1 MAKAVKK
8 NIVQDRQ
15 VERVAKVSFSEK
27 PYFWHYVIFAF
38 TFLLFFNSISNEY
51 AMDDELVTINHR
63 LTSKGIAAIPE
74 IFTSPYYEDAAG
86 YSFEYRPVV
95 LASFAIEHS
104 FFGENPHVSHFWN
117 VLLYALSCV
126 LLFRVLKELFS
137 EYSVYLAVGVSL
149 LFAAHTAHTEVV
161 CNIKCRDEILA
172 LFFSLLTLQY
182 SLNVITKSWKWLLLV
197 AAVFTLALMSKI
209 SVMPFVMLI
218 PILMILFTSVRLWQ
232 VMAITFAMSLP
243 SFFFIINVSSV
254 DVKVIMLVACFL
266 VNVTFF
272 ALVNY
277 KGLISHLKAIYYRK
291 PEKTDTDYSINLKT
305 FFQESLPEK
314 SFFHLSAILP
324 VLLLLSVYLFGVY
337 MGGRYIFVA
346 AIVLLAGSYFL
357 VREQYKSWL
366 LVGLLMTANIPIAIE
381 NGGNWVAEWTIL
393 CLAFVFWYGGKF
405 YRVPVILCIIFCLL
419 RSQGWED
426 IGLLSIF
433 LVVMYA
439 VKSRFAKLTI
449 IASVLFMI
457 MINVIKYL
465 EDHKWDIDWT
475 GMGIIYSLVIVY
487 FKKDKRWVLY
497 PLILL
502 IAGLCLFFILDQ
514 SQESMLAH
522 QFVAQTN
529 TDLIP
534 AGSNRILDFPE
545 QCVQNDDPWQV
556 RAGTSLTILWHYLSK
571 VIIPYPLAYYYGY
584 KFIEPTIITEPLPI
598 ITLLLYMLLCFV
610 ALWALFRKE
619 KLLTAGILT
628 YLITIVIFSNYFA
641 PIPGMVGDRF
651 LLVPSLGWILVVL
664 FLLSKIFKINFSD
677 TTLRFAKIP
686 KGAKYVFGAVLLF
699 YSALSFARNYN
710 WHDAYT
716 LYSHDISYVE
726 NSAQAHNLLA
736 LTCLKNANM
745 ATTDA
750 DRLKLYEEG
759 IHHLKR
765 AVTIYPNFFN
775 PTFDLGRAYG
785 DMGQW
790 DSAKYYFDRTIALN
804 DSFTD
809 ALYAV
814 GDMLR
819 QQGKY
824 EEAKPYFA
832 KTIRYMPNEYIY
844 YDKLSFIYFLQKQYD
859 TAIAINRQAMV
870 AVPNDSR
877 PYYAIA
883 RIYFMEGKRDS
894 SIIYLNKV
902 FERDPSNA
910 LGLQLKAE
918 MGLP

>member
-8 NIVQDRQ
+8 NILQDRQ
-15 VERVAKVSFSEK
+15 AERVAKGSFSES

-38 TFLLFFNSISNEY
+38 TFLLFFNSIFNEY

-104 FFGENPHVSHFWN
+104 LFGENPHVSHFWN

-126 LLFRVLKELFS
+126 LLFHVLKGLFRD
-137 EYSVYLAVGVSL
+137 YSVYLAVGASL

-172 LFFSLLTLQY
+172 LFFSLLTLQC
-182 SLNVITKSWKWLLLV
+182 SLNAITKSWKWLLLV
-197 AAVFTLALMSKI
+197 TAVFTLALMSKI

-232 VMAITFAMSLP
+232 VVAITFAMSLP
-243 SFFFIINVSSV
+243 SFFFIINVRSTN
-254 DVKVIMLVACFL
+254 VKVIMLVACFL
-266 VNVTFF
+266 VNVTFW

-277 KGLISHLKAIYYRK
+277 KELIYHLKAIYYRA
-291 PEKTDTDYSINLKT
+291 PEQADTDYSINLKT
-305 FFQESLPEK
+305 FFQEFLPEK

-324 VLLLLSVYLFGVY
+324 VLLLLGAYFLGIYMEARYLSVAV
-337 MGGRYIFVA
+337 
-346 AIVLLAGSYFL
+346 IVLLVGGCFF
-357 VREQYKSWL
+357 VKKQYKSWL
-366 LVGLLMTANIPIAIE
+366 LVGFLMIVGYTVTSEYKNDIIWLLLVFILFYLDVRSKILILIPIIILLLKQGPEGYSLFILFIFLMYIIRTRYAVHMLSILAVKMVISAGIDMRE
-381 NGGNWVAEWTIL
+381 GVSVDWIGFFGWL
-393 CLAFVFWYGGKF
+393 CL
-405 YRVPVILCIIFCLL
+405 LL
-419 RSQGWED
+419 
-426 IGLLSIF
+426 I
-433 LVVMYA
+433 
-439 VKSRFAKLTI
+439 
-449 IASVLFMI
+449 
-457 MINVIKYL
+457 
-465 EDHKWDIDWT
+465 
-475 GMGIIYSLVIVY
+475 Y
-487 FKKDKRWVLY
+487 FKKDKRLVLY
-497 PLILL
+497 PLLL
-502 IAGLCLFFILDQ
+502 IVSGMTIFNILNY
-514 SQESMLAH
+514 QELVQYAPLSGEI
-522 QFVAQTN
+522 VN
-529 TDLIP
+529 TDFIP
-534 AGSNRILDFPE
+534 AGSNRIFDFPE

-556 RAGTSLTILWHYLSK
+556 RAGTSLTILWHYLCK

-598 ITLLLYMLLCFV
+598 ITLLLYALLCFV
-610 ALWALFRKE
+610 ALRALFRKE

-651 LLVPSLGWILVVL
+651 LLVPSLGWILVML

-686 KGAKYVFGAVLLF
+686 KGAQYVFGAVLLF
-699 YSALSFARNYN
+699 YSTFSFARNFD

-750 DRLKLYEEG
+750 ERLKLYEEG

-785 DMGQW
+785 NMGQW

-902 FERDPSNA
+902 FEKDPANA

>member
-8 NIVQDRQ
+8 NILQDRQ
-15 VERVAKVSFSEK
+15 AERLAKGSFSES

-38 TFLLFFNSISNEY
+38 AFLLFFNSISNEY

-104 FFGENPHVSHFWN
+104 LFGENPHVSHFWN

-126 LLFRVLKELFS
+126 LLFHVLKGLFRD
-137 EYSVYLAVGVSL
+137 YSVYLAVGASL

-172 LFFSLLTLQY
+172 LFFSLLTLQC
-182 SLNVITKSWKWLLLV
+182 SLNAITKSWKWLLLV
-197 AAVFTLALMSKI
+197 TAVFTLALMSKI

-232 VMAITFAMSLP
+232 VVAITFAMSLP
-243 SFFFIINVSSV
+243 SFFFIINVRST

-266 VNVTFF
+266 VNVTFW

-277 KGLISHLKAIYYRK
+277 KELIYHLKAIYYRA
-291 PEKTDTDYSINLKT
+291 PEQADTDYSINLKT
-305 FFQESLPEK
+305 FFQEFLPEK

-324 VLLLLSVYLFGVY
+324 VLLLLGAYFLGIYMEARYLSVAV
-337 MGGRYIFVA
+337 
-346 AIVLLAGSYFL
+346 IVLLVGGCFF
-357 VREQYKSWL
+357 VKKQYKIWFL
-366 LVGLLMTANIPIAIE
+366 AGFLMTVGVLFAPTE
-381 NGGNWVAEWTIL
+381 EWNLIL
-393 CLAFVFWYGGKF
+393 ELLFLFLAFFFLYGGKG
-405 YRVPVILCIIFCLL
+405 YRLPITLFIIFFLL
-419 RSQGWED
+419 RSKDWGNV
-426 IGLLSIF
+426 GSLLVF
-433 LVVMYA
+433 LFFMYA
-439 VKSRFAKLTI
+439 LRSRF
-449 IASVLFMI
+449 SI
-457 MINVIKYL
+457 MALVTGIMLVAIVDVSTYI
-465 EDHKWDIDWT
+465 EDRSWSIDWM
-475 GMGIIYSLVIVY
+475 GMAIVYAFLIIY
-487 FKKDKRWVLY
+487 FKKDQRLVLY
-497 PLILL
+497 PLLL
-502 IAGLCLFFILDQ
+502 IVSGMTIFNILNY
-514 SQESMLAH
+514 QEAVQYAPLLGET
-522 QFVAQTN
+522 VN
-529 TDLIP
+529 TDFIP

-556 RAGTSLTILWHYLSK
+556 RAGTSLTILWHYLCK

-584 KFIEPTIITEPLPI
+584 KFVEPTIITEPLPI
-598 ITLLLYMLLCFV
+598 ITLLLHALLCFV

-651 LLVPSLGWILVVL
+651 LLVPSLGWILVML
-664 FLLSKIFKINFSD
+664 FLLSKVFKINFSD

-686 KGAKYVFGAVLLF
+686 KGAQYVFGAALLF
-699 YSALSFARNYN
+699 YSGLSFARNFD

-736 LTCLKNANM
+736 LTCLKNANV

-785 DMGQW
+785 NMGQW

-832 KTIRYMPNEYIY
+832 KTIRYVPNEYIY

-902 FERDPSNA
+902 FEKDPANA